1 MRVHGNKMVRRRPNV
16 GELNRY
22 QEAREYLLED
32 FYWMCGYCGKSG
44 EIMHQR
50 FHIDHFVPQS
60 LAPELTNNY
69 NNLVLACPK
78 CNRTKS
84 KKWPTKDKNVHN
96 DGYIGFV
103 DPATKEFDQHL
114 ERNDHGFI
122 QGKTKLGKYMCQ
134 SLHFDIRRTDLYW
147 KIQHLYETQSRLE
160 ELFLEHRLNG
170 DEKDFYIS
178 SNIMLK
184 KYIQDAFEKGE

>member
-1 MRVHGNKMVRRRPNV
+1 MRVHSDKVLRRRSNV

-22 QEAREYLLED
+22 QEAREDLLED

-44 EIMHQR
+44 AIMHQR

-60 LAPELTNNY
+60 LAPELTNDY

-84 KKWPTKDKNVHN
+84 NKWPTKDKNIHN

-103 DPATKEFDQHL
+103 DPATEEFDQHI
-114 ERNDHGFI
+114 ERNDHGYI
-122 QGKTKLGKYMCQ
+122 QGKTELGKYMCQ

-147 KIQHLYETQSRLE
+147 KIQHLYGIQSRLE
-160 ELFLEHRLNG
+160 QLFRDERLNG

-184 KYIQDAFEKGE
+184 EYIQDAFEKGE

>member
-1 MRVHGNKMVRRRPNV
+1 MRVHSDKVVRRRASA
-16 GELNRY
+16 GKLKHY
-22 QEAREYLLED
+22 SEARKYLMED
-32 FYWMCGYCGKSG
+32 FYKMCGYCGKSG

-60 LAPELTNNY
+60 LAPELMNDY

-84 KKWPTKDKNVHN
+84 NKWPTKDKRIHN
-96 DGYIGFV
+96 DGHIGFV
-103 DPATKEFDQHL
+103 DPASEEFDRHM
-114 ERNDHGFI
+114 ERDD
-122 QGKTKLGKYMCQ
+122 QGYIYGITELGKHMCKNF
-134 SLHFDIRRTDLYW
+134 HFDIRRTDLYW
-147 KIQHLYETQSRLE
+147 KIQLLYEIQSRLE
-160 ELFLEHRLNG
+160 ELFHDNMLNE

-184 KYIQDAFEKGE
+184 EYIQDAFEKGE